1 MTLRLLRS
9 VRRQGGSPKWQQTT
23 SPLSQ
28 IAESRLPPATAVVMI
43 YATFPDRE
51 AALALGRD
59 MVERGIAG
67 CVNVLPGMTSVYVWK
82 GVTETS
88 EEAVLIAKLA
98 AEGADRAVAHILS
111 NHPYETPAVLVL
123 PVMGGSGDYLDWVR
137 SGTRL

>member
-1 MTLRLLRS
+1 MAAND
-9 VRRQGGSPKWQQTT
+9 K
-23 SPLSQ
+23 PLEPNNGAQ
-28 IAESRLPPATAVVMI
+28 ADAPATAVVMI

-51 AALALGRD
+51 AALAVGRD

-82 GVTETS
+82 GATETS

-111 NHPYETPAVLVL
+111 NHTYETPAVLVL

-137 SGTRL
+137 SGTRI

>member
-1 MTLRLLRS
+1 
-9 VRRQGGSPKWQQTT
+9 
-23 SPLSQ
+23 
-28 IAESRLPPATAVVMI
+28 
-43 YATFPDRE
+43 
-51 AALALGRD
+51 

-67 CVNVLPGMTSVYVWK
+67 CVNVLPGMTSVYVWE

-123 PVMGGSGDYLDWVR
+123 PVAGGSRDYLDWVR
-137 SGTRL
+137 GGTRL